1 MFLGLVTTVK
11 YEVNQTHRIVLF
23 KQTNKQTNKH
33 IHTHT
38 LSENEQRSRS
48 SQSKN
53 EIGGKSTPESE
64 VKKLGRK
71 KIDGEVWNLD
81 PEDLNTLAER
91 NLSPEII
98 HNLREPST
106 ESFSLPQHSKQRVSG
121 FLNKV
126 SSSQTKNFHL
136 SAARLVNTPDRRRTA
151 SDGLLGATPG
161 IFSPSEVSA
170 SAKLSESIPDS
181 PANNPDGAAS
191 EERKQLTLE
200 LCTSEVCLTPPNI
213 YIYIYIYNVYLL
225 AI

>member
-1 MFLGLVTTVK
+1 M
-11 YEVNQTHRIVLF
+11 
-23 KQTNKQTNKH
+23 
-33 IHTHT
+33 
-38 LSENEQRSRS
+38 
-48 SQSKN
+48 
-53 EIGGKSTPESE
+53 ESE
-64 VKKLGRK
+64 GKKLEKK

-81 PEDLNTLAER
+81 PEDLDALAER

-98 HNLREPST
+98 HNLRKPST
-106 ESFSLPQHSKQRVSG
+106 ENFSLPQHLKQRVSG

-126 SSSQTKNFHL
+126 SSGQTKNFHL
-136 SAARLVNTPDRRRTA
+136 SAARLVTTPDLRRTA
-151 SDGLLGATPG
+151 SDGLLGMAG
-161 IFSPSEVSA
+161 RMFSPSKLAV